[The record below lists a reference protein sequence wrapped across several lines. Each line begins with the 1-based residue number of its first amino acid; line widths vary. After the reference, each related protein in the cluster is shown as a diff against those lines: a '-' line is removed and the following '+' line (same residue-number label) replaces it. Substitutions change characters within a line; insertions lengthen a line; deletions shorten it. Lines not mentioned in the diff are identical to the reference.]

1 VFYDVVEAVAARAGA
16 DFTPGMVHLATQKSV
31 SIVTTATIYKRQD
44 ANIFAALDA
53 SVATLPGIGVYAL
66 SALTNARRQD
76 LRDSSVAMVYD
87 YFARGLDPAALLVQA
102 ELAAEALL
110 RVIDRIYGSAPG
122 IFGVGEATLGVQV
135 TIEPMV
141 KAAGEDYYEQR
152 VLVRFLV
159 DERDLD
165 LDP

>member
-1 VFYDVVEAVAARAGA
+1 VVEACAARAAA
-16 DFTPGMVHLATQKSV
+16 DFTPGMTHLASQKTV
-31 SIVTTATIYKRQD
+31 SMDTSIHVYKRQD
-44 ANIFAALDA
+44 ANIFVALDE
-53 SVATLPGIGVYAL
+53 SVAPLPGLGVYAL

-87 YFARGLDPAALLVQA
+87 YFARGADPAALLVQA

-110 RVIDRIYGSAPG
+110 RVIDRIYGSAAG
-122 IFGVGEATLGVQV
+122 IFGAGEATLGVQV
-135 TIEPMV
+135 TVEPMV
-141 KAAGEDYYEQR
+141 KPAGMDYYEQR

-165 LDP
+165 LDPQAT